1 IGVRKFS
8 IVIIKGKRAY
18 YFALLTN
25 RESTITIEAIFITKD
40 YVLAFLILSNSI
52 YITK

>member
-1 IGVRKFS
+1 IGVRKS
-8 IVIIKGKRAY
+8 NIVIIKKKAY

-25 RESTITIEAIFITKD
+25 KKFIITIEAIFITKD

-52 YITK
+52 YIAK